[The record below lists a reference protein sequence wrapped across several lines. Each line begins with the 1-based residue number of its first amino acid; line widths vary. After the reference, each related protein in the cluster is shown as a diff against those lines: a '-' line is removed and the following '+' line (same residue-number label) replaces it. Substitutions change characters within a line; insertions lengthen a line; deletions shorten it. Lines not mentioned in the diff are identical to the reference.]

1 MQSNTERSGHLPGW
15 SSALIVFI
23 SNACIMILELV
34 AGRIIAPNI
43 GVSLYT
49 WTSVIGVILAG
60 ISLGNTL
67 GGRMADRWGSRRL
80 LGLMFGL
87 SGLTTIG
94 VLLIDQRYWL
104 LQTDWPMLIKI
115 VSWIAIL
122 FFVPSTILGTI
133 SPIVVKLTI
142 SDLDRAGRTVGRIY
156 AFGTLGSIVGTFATG
171 FWLISW
177 LGTYAIVLG
186 VAAVLLLLSLIFLL
200 GNTTSGQ
207 VVIAVVAMINIGG
220 LIWGISDGRV
230 KGPCLRETNY
240 FCIKVREEERDRE
253 SVRVLILDRL
263 VHSYTSIDDPTRL
276 VYDYEKVYAELTAYQ
291 DERHGPLR
299 TLSIGG
305 GGYTFPKYLEAE
317 YPNSEIDVIEIDPG
331 VTEIA
336 YAYMGLPTDT
346 RVQSFNEDARL
357 YLEREPAKRYHVI
370 IGDAFDDFSVPYHL
384 TTKEFN
390 DRVLTWLDP
399 HGIYIVNVIDGSYGR
414 FIRAYVHTLQQT
426 FDYVYVAPSTSAWR
440 RASRTTWVVVG
451 ASSPL
456 DPDGFDSDS
465 LWQQQRISAEEVDT
479 LLSEADPV
487 LLTDRYAPVEQMLA
501 PVFLDKTADH
511 SE

>member
-1 MQSNTERSGHLPGW
+1 
-15 SSALIVFI
+15 
-23 SNACIMILELV
+23 MILELV

-87 SGLTTIG
+87 AGLTTIG

-104 LQTDWPMLIKI
+104 AGTELPMLIKI

-122 FFVPSTILGTI
+122 FFIPSTVLGTI

-142 SDLDRAGRTVGRIY
+142 ADLERAGRTVGRIY

-177 LGTYAIVLG
+177 LGTYAVVLG
-186 VAAVLLLLSLIFLL
+186 VAAVLILLSLIFLL
-200 GNTTSGQ
+200 GGTAGGR
-207 VVIAVVAMINIGG
+207 VVILLTAVVNLGG
-220 LIWGISDGRV
+220 LAWGIRDGRV
-230 KGPCLRETNY
+230 EGQCLRETNY
-240 FCIKVREEERDRE
+240 FCIKVRDEERDGE
-253 SVRVLILDRL
+253 DVRVLILDRL
-263 VHSYTSIDDPTRL
+263 VHSYTSLEDPTKL
-276 VYDYEKVYAELTAYQ
+276 VYDYEQVYAELTAYQ
-291 DERHGPLR
+291 DARHRPLR

-317 YPNSEIDVIEIDPG
+317 YPESEIDVIEIDPG

-336 YAYMGLPTDT
+336 YDYMGLPADT
-346 RVQSFNEDARL
+346 RVESFNEDARL
-357 YLEREPAKRYHVI
+357 YLEREPTTRYHVI
-370 IGDAFDDFSVPYHL
+370 IGDAFNDFSVPYHL
-384 TTKEFN
+384 TTRGFN
-390 DRVLTWLDP
+390 DRVHAWLDP
-399 HGIYIVNVIDGSYGR
+399 QGIYVVNVIDGSYGR

-426 FDYVYVAPSTSAWR
+426 FDHVYVAPSTSAWR

-451 ASSPL
+451 SRAPL
-456 DPDGFDSDS
+456 DQDAFGPDS
-465 LWQQQRISAEEVDT
+465 LWHQQRLSASEVDE
-479 LLSEADPV
+479 LLAEGDPV

-501 PVFLDKTADH
+501 PVFLNKTV
-511 SE
+511 EEPN